1 MEDLLLSI
9 VKDAQGTK
17 LANLKQAA
25 QIAHGKFQQPP
36 KALQIFKKIKFFFR

>member
-1 MEDLLLSI
+1 MEDLLLTI

-25 QIAHGKFQQPP
+25 QIAHGKFLS
-36 KALQIFKKIKFFFR
+36 KTLRYNQI

>member
-25 QIAHGKFQQPP
+25 QIAHGKFQLLSNVFQYL
-36 KALQIFKKIKFFFR
+36 KKNIFF